1 MPKPSA
7 EKQEYFQS
15 FAQELREIVS
25 SGIPG
30 MIADSDP
37 DVVPPPPPPKRS
49 LQNVEVK
56 PPPTPPPWVREAT
69 VLSTLPPPIVN
80 AEKIDLR
87 VDQAFSDW
95 KTDFAAVSV
104 FAPPT
109 AEEEPPPPPPPPK
122 YMPML
127 QNQMPRPPPRPISN
141 RPSGSSGSRATPM
154 GSKDEALRTL
164 AKAPGMPAAA
174 TWTQVESSWS
184 LTKYIQVGAG
194 FLPMNVFEAV
204 SMMPNDVSTRWNHF
218 HNQLCYT
225 HVETP
230 KMKPVEPLFDI
241 SHATIRLLEATFLHL
256 QYLQREGQ
264 RMLRILLTCLYLL
277 HPSRQDLSNSSQNKG
292 NGKGSVFLELMIIWI
307 DLG

>member
-1 MPKPSA
+1 MCLTSHDPDSSRKDAQDHFWDWANDLVQSTSRTDQPQPKQFAASKSGSLPPLPATRFNMPKPSV

-15 FAQELREIVS
+15 FAKELREIVS

-49 LQNVEVK
+49 LQNIEVK

-69 VLSTLPPPIVN
+69 VLSTLPPPITN

-95 KTDFAAVSV
+95 KTDFAALSV
-104 FAPPT
+104 FAPPA
-109 AEEEPPPPPPPPK
+109 AEEDPPPPPPPPK
-122 YMPML
+122 HMPMI

-164 AKAPGMPAAA
+164 AKAPAIPAAA
-174 TWTQVESSWS
+174 TWMQVESS
-184 LTKYIQVGAG
+184 
-194 FLPMNVFEAV
+194 
-204 SMMPNDVSTRWNHF
+204 
-218 HNQLCYT
+218 
-225 HVETP
+225 
-230 KMKPVEPLFDI
+230 
-241 SHATIRLLEATFLHL
+241 
-256 QYLQREGQ
+256 
-264 RMLRILLTCLYLL
+264 
-277 HPSRQDLSNSSQNKG
+277 
-292 NGKGSVFLELMIIWI
+292 
-307 DLG
+307 